1 MSTMANIR
9 KCLQDYLVVGKKY
22 RLIRKILYDKREG
35 KNEFEWYNKTKRM
48 TCIGIYQYCITF
60 EDSSGKTES
69 FTYADT
75 YKMLF
80 GTEEK

>member
-1 MSTMANIR
+1 MSTMVVIR

-22 RLIRKILYDKREG
+22 RLVRKKLYDKREG
-35 KNEFEWYNKTKRM
+35 NNEFEWYNKTKRM
-48 TCIGIYQYCITF
+48 TCTGIYTNCITF

-69 FTYADT
+69 FTYADV